1 MPKRHSGKISNHFV
15 LCPAGATFAFSWRKI
30 QKFKKILDDI
40 TENVIH
46 CNTEGAD
53 MTNSAVINFRSNP
66 QSKIRVERL
75 AKMTKRPASFYYNF
89 LLDEYLD
96 DLEDIFLAEEVIKN
110 IRSGKEK
117 TYTLAEVEAEL
128 GL

>member
-1 MPKRHSGKISNHFV
+1 
-15 LCPAGATFAFSWRKI
+15 
-30 QKFKKILDDI
+30 
-40 TENVIH
+40 
-46 CNTEGAD
+46 

-75 AKMTKRPASFYYNF
+75 AKLTKRPASFYYNY

-110 IRSGKEK
+110 VRSGKEK

>member
-1 MPKRHSGKISNHFV
+1 
-15 LCPAGATFAFSWRKI
+15 
-30 QKFKKILDDI
+30 
-40 TENVIH
+40 
-46 CNTEGAD
+46 

-75 AKMTKRPASFYYNF
+75 AKMTKRPASFYYNY

-110 IRSGKEK
+110 VRSGKEK

>member
-1 MPKRHSGKISNHFV
+1 
-15 LCPAGATFAFSWRKI
+15 
-30 QKFKKILDDI
+30 
-40 TENVIH
+40 
-46 CNTEGAD
+46 

>member
-1 MPKRHSGKISNHFV
+1 
-15 LCPAGATFAFSWRKI
+15 
-30 QKFKKILDDI
+30 
-40 TENVIH
+40 
-46 CNTEGAD
+46 
-53 MTNSAVINFRSNP
+53 MTNSVVINFRSNP
-66 QSKIRVERL
+66 QSKSRVERL

>member
-1 MPKRHSGKISNHFV
+1 
-15 LCPAGATFAFSWRKI
+15 
-30 QKFKKILDDI
+30 
-40 TENVIH
+40 
-46 CNTEGAD
+46 

-75 AKMTKRPASFYYNF
+75 SKMTKRPASFYYNY

-110 IRSGKEK
+110 VRSGKER
-117 TYTLAEVEAEL
+117 TYSLAEVESEL

>member
-30 QKFKKILDDI
+30 QKFKKILDDRI
-40 TENVIH
+40 INVIQCITQGVH
-46 CNTEGAD
+46 
-53 MTNSAVINFRSNP
+53 MTNSVVINFRSNP

>member
-1 MPKRHSGKISNHFV
+1 
-15 LCPAGATFAFSWRKI
+15 
-30 QKFKKILDDI
+30 
-40 TENVIH
+40 
-46 CNTEGAD
+46 

-66 QSKIRVERL
+66 QTKIRVERL
-75 AKMTKRPASFYYNF
+75 AKMTKRPASFYYNY

-96 DLEDIFLAEEVIKN
+96 DLEDIFLVEEVVKN

-117 TYTLAEVEAEL
+117 TYTLAEVESEL

>member
-1 MPKRHSGKISNHFV
+1 
-15 LCPAGATFAFSWRKI
+15 
-30 QKFKKILDDI
+30 
-40 TENVIH
+40 
-46 CNTEGAD
+46 

-66 QSKIRVERL
+66 QSKIRIERL
-75 AKMTKRPASFYYNF
+75 AKMTKRPASFYYNY

-128 GL
+128 DL

>member
-1 MPKRHSGKISNHFV
+1 
-15 LCPAGATFAFSWRKI
+15 
-30 QKFKKILDDI
+30 
-40 TENVIH
+40 
-46 CNTEGAD
+46 

-75 AKMTKRPASFYYNF
+75 AKLTKRPASFYYNY

-96 DLEDIFLAEEVIKN
+96 DLEDLFLAEEVIKN
-110 IRSGKEK
+110 VRSGKER
-117 TYTLAEVEAEL
+117 TYSLAEVESEL

>member
-1 MPKRHSGKISNHFV
+1 
-15 LCPAGATFAFSWRKI
+15 
-30 QKFKKILDDI
+30 
-40 TENVIH
+40 
-46 CNTEGAD
+46 

-75 AKMTKRPASFYYNF
+75 AKITKRPASFYYNY

-110 IRSGKEK
+110 VRSGKER
-117 TYTLAEVEAEL
+117 TYSLAEVESEL
-128 GL
+128 DL

>member
-1 MPKRHSGKISNHFV
+1 
-15 LCPAGATFAFSWRKI
+15 
-30 QKFKKILDDI
+30 
-40 TENVIH
+40 
-46 CNTEGAD
+46 

-75 AKMTKRPASFYYNF
+75 AKITKRPASFYYNY

-110 IRSGKEK
+110 VRSGKER
-117 TYTLAEVEAEL
+117 TYSLAEVESEL

>member
-1 MPKRHSGKISNHFV
+1 
-15 LCPAGATFAFSWRKI
+15 
-30 QKFKKILDDI
+30 
-40 TENVIH
+40 
-46 CNTEGAD
+46 

-75 AKMTKRPASFYYNF
+75 AKLTKRPASFYYNY

-110 IRSGKEK
+110 VRSGKER
-117 TYTLAEVEAEL
+117 TYSLAEVESEL
-128 GL
+128 DL

>member
-1 MPKRHSGKISNHFV
+1 
-15 LCPAGATFAFSWRKI
+15 
-30 QKFKKILDDI
+30 
-40 TENVIH
+40 
-46 CNTEGAD
+46 

-66 QSKIRVERL
+66 QSKSRVERL
-75 AKMTKRPASFYYNF
+75 AKMTKRPASFYYNY
-89 LLDEYLD
+89 LLEEYLD

>member
-1 MPKRHSGKISNHFV
+1 
-15 LCPAGATFAFSWRKI
+15 
-30 QKFKKILDDI
+30 
-40 TENVIH
+40 
-46 CNTEGAD
+46 

-66 QSKIRVERL
+66 QSKIRIERL
-75 AKMTKRPASFYYNF
+75 AKMTKRPASFYYNY

-117 TYTLAEVEAEL
+117 TYTLAEVETEL

>member
-1 MPKRHSGKISNHFV
+1 
-15 LCPAGATFAFSWRKI
+15 
-30 QKFKKILDDI
+30 
-40 TENVIH
+40 
-46 CNTEGAD
+46 

-66 QSKIRVERL
+66 QNKIRIERL
-75 AKMTKRPASFYYNF
+75 AKMTKRPASFYYNYI
-89 LLDEYLD
+89 LEEYLD

-117 TYTLAEVEAEL
+117 TYTLAEVEREL

>member
-1 MPKRHSGKISNHFV
+1 
-15 LCPAGATFAFSWRKI
+15 
-30 QKFKKILDDI
+30 
-40 TENVIH
+40 
-46 CNTEGAD
+46 

-66 QSKIRVERL
+66 QNKIRIERL
-75 AKMTKRPASFYYNF
+75 AKMTKRPASFYYNY
-89 LLDEYLD
+89 LLEEYLD

-117 TYTLAEVEAEL
+117 TYTLAEVEREL

>member
-1 MPKRHSGKISNHFV
+1 
-15 LCPAGATFAFSWRKI
+15 
-30 QKFKKILDDI
+30 
-40 TENVIH
+40 
-46 CNTEGAD
+46 
-53 MTNSAVINFRSNP
+53 SNP

-75 AKMTKRPASFYYNF
+75 AKLTKRPASFYYNY

-110 IRSGKEK
+110 VRSGKER
-117 TYTLAEVEAEL
+117 TYSLAEVESEL

>member
-1 MPKRHSGKISNHFV
+1 
-15 LCPAGATFAFSWRKI
+15 
-30 QKFKKILDDI
+30 
-40 TENVIH
+40 
-46 CNTEGAD
+46 

-75 AKMTKRPASFYYNF
+75 AKMTNRPASFYYNY
-89 LLDEYLD
+89 LLKEYLD
-96 DLEDIFLAEEVIKN
+96 DLEDIFLAEEVVKN

>member
-1 MPKRHSGKISNHFV
+1 
-15 LCPAGATFAFSWRKI
+15 
-30 QKFKKILDDI
+30 
-40 TENVIH
+40 
-46 CNTEGAD
+46 

-110 IRSGKEK
+110 IRSGKER
-117 TYTLAEVEAEL
+117 TYSLAEVESEL

>member
-1 MPKRHSGKISNHFV
+1 
-15 LCPAGATFAFSWRKI
+15 
-30 QKFKKILDDI
+30 
-40 TENVIH
+40 
-46 CNTEGAD
+46 

-66 QSKIRVERL
+66 QNKIRVERL
-75 AKMTKRPASFYYNF
+75 AKITKRPASFYYNY

-110 IRSGKEK
+110 VRSGKER
-117 TYTLAEVEAEL
+117 TYSLAEVESEF

>member
-1 MPKRHSGKISNHFV
+1 
-15 LCPAGATFAFSWRKI
+15 
-30 QKFKKILDDI
+30 
-40 TENVIH
+40 
-46 CNTEGAD
+46 
-53 MTNSAVINFRSNP
+53 MTNSVVINYRYNT
-66 QSKIRVERL
+66 QNKIRVERL

>member
-1 MPKRHSGKISNHFV
+1 
-15 LCPAGATFAFSWRKI
+15 
-30 QKFKKILDDI
+30 
-40 TENVIH
+40 
-46 CNTEGAD
+46 

-75 AKMTKRPASFYYNF
+75 AKITKRPASFYYNY

-110 IRSGKEK
+110 VRSGKEK
-117 TYTLAEVEAEL
+117 TYSLAEVESEL

>member
-1 MPKRHSGKISNHFV
+1 
-15 LCPAGATFAFSWRKI
+15 
-30 QKFKKILDDI
+30 
-40 TENVIH
+40 
-46 CNTEGAD
+46 

-75 AKMTKRPASFYYNF
+75 AKLTKRPATFYYNY

-110 IRSGKEK
+110 VRSGKER
-117 TYTLAEVEAEL
+117 TYSLAEVESEL

>member
-1 MPKRHSGKISNHFV
+1 
-15 LCPAGATFAFSWRKI
+15 
-30 QKFKKILDDI
+30 
-40 TENVIH
+40 
-46 CNTEGAD
+46 

-66 QSKIRVERL
+66 QSKIRIERL
-75 AKMTKRPASFYYNF
+75 AKMTKRPASFYYNY

-117 TYTLAEVEAEL
+117 TYTLAEVEREL

>member
-1 MPKRHSGKISNHFV
+1 
-15 LCPAGATFAFSWRKI
+15 
-30 QKFKKILDDI
+30 
-40 TENVIH
+40 
-46 CNTEGAD
+46 

-75 AKMTKRPASFYYNF
+75 AKLTKRPASFYYNY

-96 DLEDIFLAEEVIKN
+96 DLEDIFLSEEVIKN
-110 IRSGKEK
+110 VRSGKER
-117 TYTLAEVEAEL
+117 TYSLAEVESEL